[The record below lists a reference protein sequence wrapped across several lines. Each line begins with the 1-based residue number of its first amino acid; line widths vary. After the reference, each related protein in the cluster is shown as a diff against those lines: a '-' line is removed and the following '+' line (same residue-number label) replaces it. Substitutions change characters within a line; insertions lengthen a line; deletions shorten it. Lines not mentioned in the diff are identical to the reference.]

1 MKVVIIRSP
10 KVLRYVLSKIFD
22 IKIERSKKQKDKA

>member
-22 IKIERSKKQKDKA
+22 IKIEGTKKKNKA